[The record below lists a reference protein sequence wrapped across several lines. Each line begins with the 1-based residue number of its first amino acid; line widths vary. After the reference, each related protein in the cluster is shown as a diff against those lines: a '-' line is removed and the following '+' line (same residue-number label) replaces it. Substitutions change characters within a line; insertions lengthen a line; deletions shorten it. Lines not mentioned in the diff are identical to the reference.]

1 MMGAGIDQ
9 RGAVTGI
16 WRYPIKSM
24 RGEELSLARV
34 SEQGVFGDRAYALV
48 DDESGKI
55 ISAKN
60 PRKWGDLFA
69 LGAQYASAAGDASVL
84 PAALIKFPDGSTASS
99 AEPDAQERVSG
110 FLNRRVRLTASVPQS
125 ARAEGYWPDFKWL
138 EQPDSIFEFEL
149 PAGTFFDGATIHLI
163 TTATLEKLTTLAPGS
178 RFEVAR
184 FRPNFVIDIPGSTA
198 GFIENKWTGHTL
210 SIGSEVLMRVVRPTF
225 RCVMTTLAQGDL
237 PKDPD
242 VLRTV
247 VQNNDGNIG
256 VYATVVRGGT
266 VRRGDAV
273 AVA

>member
-1 MMGAGIDQ
+1 
-9 RGAVTGI
+9 
-16 WRYPIKSM
+16 M

-34 SEQGVFGDRAYALV
+34 SEQGVFGDRADALV

-55 ISAKN
+55 IA
-60 PRKWGDLFA
+60 PRTRENGA
-69 LGAQYASAAGDASVL
+69 ICSLGAQYASAAGDASVL
-84 PAALIKFPDGSTASS
+84 PAALIEFPDGSTASS